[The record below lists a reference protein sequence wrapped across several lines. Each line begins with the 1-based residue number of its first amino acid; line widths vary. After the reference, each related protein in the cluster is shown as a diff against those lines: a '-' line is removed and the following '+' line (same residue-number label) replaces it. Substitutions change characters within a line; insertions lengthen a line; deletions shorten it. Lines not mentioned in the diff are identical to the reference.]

1 MREAIM
7 SVGIDIGTSTTQLV
21 FSRIEIENLAGAA
34 SVPRVQI
41 VGKHVVYRSD
51 IYFTP
56 LISSETIDG
65 EKIRDIIASEYAKA
79 GIKPEDLT
87 AGAVIITGETAR
99 KENARV
105 VLEKLSGY
113 AGNFVVATAGSDLE
127 GIIAGRGAGT
137 AGISKTEGKVMANFD
152 VGGGTTNVAIFSGG
166 EVVDTSCLD
175 MGGRLVR
182 LNRQS
187 RHVEYITPKVKELI
201 SSMGLD
207 IREGRIASL
216 EAIRALSSRMASLID
231 ELTGLAPESDF
242 LDTFITSRRF
252 KERYR
257 LEGATFSGG
266 VADSVYME
274 EDPGE
279 LFRYGDIG
287 IVLGQAIRET
297 NLFKTVLV
305 YRPAETIRATVV
317 GAGIHIVNVSG
328 STISYT
334 RDVFPLKNLPVLKL
348 SADDEGDSFGNLG
361 SSLMEKLEWFKEE
374 GGYQQ
379 VAIGF
384 RGVRSPSFDKVS
396 EIAGQIA
403 AGVKNALPSWRQLVV
418 IVEEDMA
425 KALGHSL
432 AHKLMDAA
440 DVISIDGI
448 RVENGDYVDI
458 GSPLGQGR
466 VVPVVVKTLV
476 FGG

>member
-1 MREAIM
+1 M

-137 AGISKTEGKVMANFD
+137 AVISKTEGKVMANFD
-152 VGGGTTNVAIFSGG
+152 VGGGTTNVAIFSDG
-166 EVVDTSCLD
+166 EVADTSCLD
-175 MGGRLVR
+175 IGGRLVK

-187 RHVEYITPKVKELI
+187 RHVEYITPKVRELI

-216 EAIRALSSRMASLID
+216 EAIRALSSRMAAFID
-231 ELTGLAPESDF
+231 ELTGFAPESDF

-252 KERYR
+252 KERHR
-257 LEGATFSGG
+257 LDGVTFSGG
-266 VADSVYME
+266 VADSVYMDD
-274 EDPGE
+274 DPGE
-279 LFRYGDIG
+279 LFRYGDMG
-287 IVLGQAIRET
+287 IVLGQAMRET
-297 NLFKTVLV
+297 NLFKSVPV
-305 YRPAETIRATVV
+305 YKPAETIRATVV

-328 STISYT
+328 STITYT
-334 RDVFPLKNLPVLKL
+334 RDVFPLKNLPVLKI
-348 SADDEGDSFGNLG
+348 SQDDAGGSFANLG
-361 SSLMEKLEWFKEE
+361 SSLREKLEWFKEN

-384 RGVRSPSFDKVS
+384 RGVRSPSFDGVS

-403 AGVKNALPSWRQLVV
+403 AGVKNALPSWKQLVV

-432 AHKLMDAA
+432 ARKLEDAV
-440 DVISIDGI
+440 DVVSIDSI